1 VEPAEPLELD
11 PAVEALLAD
20 FTQHLVKERG
30 CSVHTVRAYRGDL
43 ISLFTHLSR
52 VDGPGPGEV
61 TLRELR
67 TWLANQH
74 AAGAD
79 RSTLQRRAAAV
90 RTFFAW
96 AAHTGRVPSDPARGL
111 RSPKVDRRLPPT
123 LEIDHAR
130 RMLDYLA
137 SRAEE
142 AEEPHQRAIALRDSA
157 ILEVLYSTGVRVSEL
172 CGLDLTDQDTERQL
186 LRVLGKGG
194 KQRVVPLGGP
204 ARRSLDAWLGVREL
218 LSGPSAGPA
227 VFVGDRGGR
236 IDPRV
241 VRRIVHR
248 GLASIPEAPDLGP
261 HGLRHAM
268 ATHLLE
274 GGADLRSVQELL
286 GHSSLATTQ
295 LYTHVTTE
303 RLRKAYQQA
312 HPRA

>member
-1 VEPAEPLELD
+1 MEPAEPVDLD

-20 FTQHLVKERG
+20 FTRHLDKERG
-30 CSVHTVRAYRGDL
+30 CSAHTVRAYLGDL
-43 ISLFTHLSR
+43 HSLFTHLAR
-52 VDGPGPGEV
+52 VDGPAPAEV
-61 TLRELR
+61 TLRDLR

-79 RSTLQRRAAAV
+79 RATLQRRAAAV

-96 AAHTGRVPSDPARGL
+96 TAHTGRTPSDPARGL
-111 RSPKVDRRLPPT
+111 RSPRLDRRLPPT
-123 LEIDHAR
+123 LEADQAGRVLDDLAAR
-130 RMLDYLA
+130 VEQFEDPRD
-137 SRAEE
+137 RAT
-142 AEEPHQRAIALRDSA
+142 ALRDSA
-157 ILEVLYSTGVRVSEL
+157 ILEVLYSTGIRVSEL
-172 CGLDLTDQDTERQL
+172 CGLELADQDTDRQL

-204 ARRSLDAWLGVREL
+204 ARRCLDAWLAVREL
-218 LSGPSAGPA
+218 LAAPSAGTA
-227 VFVGDRGGR
+227 MFVGDRGAR

-248 GLASIPEAPDLGP
+248 GLAAVPDAPDLGP

-274 GGADLRSVQELL
+274 GGADLRSVQEML

>member
-1 VEPAEPLELD
+1 MEPAEPLELD

-52 VDGPGPGEV
+52 VDGPDPGEV

-96 AAHTGRVPSDPARGL
+96 AAHTGRVSSDPARGL

-218 LSGPSAGPA
+218 LSAPSAGPA